1 MPAPRRRL
9 AAGCGVALLHLLI
22 LWAVTADLFHPPSV
36 QPEHIVQARIDEE
49 KVEPVPPPP
58 LPLVRPVMPE
68 ARLPVVPAPIVD
80 TPPLAHAIT
89 VPPPPPLASTAPPG
103 PVTPPAPKG
112 PPPDYLSR
120 LFARINA
127 YKHYPRAAL
136 SARIQGRP
144 VVHFVMDR
152 QGRVLSCVI
161 SKSSGAPLLDEAA
174 VAAVTDA
181 QPLPP
186 LPPELPGE
194 TYAITVGINFQLMR

>member
-1 MPAPRRRL
+1 
-9 AAGCGVALLHLLI
+9 VLLHLLI
-22 LWAVTADLFHPPSV
+22 LWAATARLFTPP
-36 QPEHIVQARIDEE
+36 PEPAAVEVQARIEQRTVPPE
-49 KVEPVPPPP
+49 PPPP
-58 LPLVRPVMPE
+58 VALVRPVMPE
-68 ARLPVVPAPIVD
+68 ARMPVVPAVE
-80 TPPLAHAIT
+80 TPPLANAIT
-89 VPPPPPLASTAPPG
+89 LPPPPPRASPAPPG
-103 PVTPPAPKG
+103 PVAPPAPKA

-152 QGRVLSCVI
+152 RGRVLSCVI
-161 SKSSGAPLLDEAA
+161 SKSSGVPVLDEAA

-186 LPPELPGE
+186 LPPDIPGE
-194 TYAITVGINFQLMR
+194 TYSVTVGINFQINR